1 MHLSTYQWFTVFVT
15 LGLQIALVTIMV
27 TRKFRAAFPVFFA
40 FTVLSLVTTLI
51 LQAAIVFHLNALA
64 YFYLFWILFGAATVL
79 MFAIVYEV
87 FVHILKSYPA
97 LVDLG
102 KLLFRWAFVFLAI
115 ASSLTAIATD
125 GSEGMKFMSA
135 ICLLE
140 KACQLMMC
148 GLLLLFILF
157 EGRLGLSWRSPAVAI
172 VLGFGVN
179 ASVMLAKS
187 FVQERFPNSMN
198 AWDITSGAVC
208 VAIYAAWLAC
218 FALPQPER
226 RTAQDS
232 PTRLILQRWNEALM
246 ATPLV
251 PRRSQVAFAP
261 VESFL
266 PGVEQTVE
274 RVMARKM
281 MH

>member
-1 MHLSTYQWFTVFVT
+1 
-15 LGLQIALVTIMV
+15 MV
-27 TRKFRAAFPVFFA
+27 TRKFRSAFPVFFA
-40 FTVLSLVTTLI
+40 YTALSLVTTVV
-51 LQAAIVFHLNALA
+51 LQAATVFHLNATL

-79 MFAIVYEV
+79 SFAIVYEV

-115 ASSLTAIATD
+115 ASALTALATEGTD
-125 GSEGMKFMSA
+125 GAKMMAA

-140 KACQLMMC
+140 HACQLMMC

-172 VLGFGVN
+172 VLGFGVT
-179 ASVMLAKS
+179 ASVMLTKS
-187 FVQERFPNSMN
+187 FIQVSSSMD
-198 AWDITSGAVC
+198 AWDIVSTVAC
-208 VAIYAAWLAC
+208 VVVYAGWFAS

-232 PTRLILQRWNEALM
+232 PTRLILQRWNEALL

>member
-1 MHLSTYQWFTVFVT
+1 MHLSMVQWLTVFVT
-15 LGLQIALVTIMV
+15 LSLQIAVVTIMV
-27 TRKFRAAFPVFFA
+27 TRKFRSVFPMFFA
-40 FTVLSLVTTLI
+40 FTALSLTILLLQVALVSHLNFYLYWILEGAKTVLS
-51 LQAAIVFHLNALA
+51 
-64 YFYLFWILFGAATVL
+64 
-79 MFAIVYEV
+79 FAIVYEV

-115 ASSLTAIATD
+115 ASFLTAFAT
-125 GSEGMKFMSA
+125 EGTEVTKAVAA

-140 KACQLMMC
+140 KASQLMMC
-148 GLLLLFILF
+148 GLMLLFILF

-179 ASVMLAKS
+179 ASLVLAKS
-187 FVQERFPNSMN
+187 FVEGRFHDAMY
-198 AWDITSGAVC
+198 ALDIATAMVC
-208 VAIYAAWLAC
+208 VAIYGGWFAC

-251 PRRSQVAFAP
+251 PRRGQVTFAP

>member
-1 MHLSTYQWFTVFVT
+1 MHLSTVQWLTVFVT
-15 LGLQIALVTIMV
+15 LGLQVATVTIMV
-27 TRKFRAAFPVFFA
+27 TRKFRSVFPMFFA
-40 FTVLSLVTTLI
+40 FTTLSLTTL
-51 LQAAIVFHLNALA
+51 LMQAVIASHLNHPT
-64 YFYLFWILFGAATVL
+64 YFYLYWVLQGAITL
-79 MFAIVYEV
+79 LSFAIVYEV
-87 FVHILKSYPA
+87 FVHILKNYPA

-115 ASSLTAIATD
+115 ASTLTAFATE
-125 GSEGMKFMSA
+125 GSEGMKIVAA

-140 KACQLMMC
+140 RASQLMLC

-172 VLGFGVN
+172 VLGVGVN
-179 ASVMLAKS
+179 ASLVLAKS
-187 FVQERFPNSMN
+187 FVEERLPDAMY
-198 AWDITSGAVC
+198 ALDIATAVVC
-208 VAIYAAWLAC
+208 VAIYAGWFAC

-251 PRRSQVAFAP
+251 PRRNQVAFAP